1 MTLSIP
7 IKALVHAN
15 ERSAITT
22 MASTLQERLAQAAG
36 EPAAVTCSF
45 AESFS
50 DLQTPHEPA
59 IIITSLLL
67 ETDNYQEDWAEVEE
81 RLRARYAA
89 LAEDAASIVFEDVSR
104 YSRMQQELEGNRRD
118 LELAYEELQSTIDE
132 LETTNEELQSANE
145 ELQTTNEE
153 LQSTNE
159 ELETMNEELQS
170 TNEELE
176 TINDELRERTSELNQ
191 VNEFLEAILTSIGVG
206 IAVLDPQQRVQIWNG
221 RAEDLWGMRADEA
234 IDHHFLSLDIGLPS
248 EQLAPA
254 LRAVLSGA
262 SEREQAELEAINRRG
277 RPIVCTATVLR
288 LQSPGA
294 DNGKGVRGAIVMMED
309 RPPAE
314 GDA

>member
-89 LAEDAASIVFEDVSR
+89 LAEDAASIVFVTTVFRHISEGDAAQRELLRLRIRRLNRLAADLSR
-104 YSRMQQELEGNRRD
+104 EYGIMVIDLDRD
-118 LELAYEELQSTIDE
+118 LADIGGRRLQTDYRLGGEYAEQVAARSMARAVVSAGLDNHVPFELQILVQE
-132 LETTNEELQSANE
+132 ALAKE
-145 ELQTTNEE
+145 
-153 LQSTNE
+153 
-159 ELETMNEELQS
+159 
-170 TNEELE
+170 
-176 TINDELRERTSELNQ
+176 Q
-191 VNEFLEAILTSIGVG
+191 VSF
-206 IAVLDPQQRVQIWNG
+206 
-221 RAEDLWGMRADEA
+221 
-234 IDHHFLSLDIGLPS
+234 
-248 EQLAPA
+248 LAPA
-254 LRAVLSGA
+254 TTEVAPSNVLVLKSGRQKQAVITTVSTSSESHAGWLFYMFLSGKYSFKDALAKLRGSVAKRGLRASILMLVA
-262 SEREQAELEAINRRG
+262 AAKAA
-277 RPIVCTATVLR
+277 PIVNKK
-288 LQSPGA
+288 SSH
-294 DNGKGVRGAIVMMED
+294 
-309 RPPAE
+309 
-314 GDA
+314 